1 LENVALAAEVVGT
14 SKRESKRKAFH
25 LLRELGLKDKHDSR
39 PPTLSGGEQQ
49 RVAIARALVND
60 PVLVLAD
67 EPTGNLDTEMA
78 EETVRLFLKIQEKG
92 TTVVI
97 ATHDTGLLKRFGL
110 RAVYLQRGRLIG
122 DSELND
128 GEARL

>member
-1 LENVALAAEVVGT
+1 
-14 SKRESKRKAFH
+14 
-25 LLRELGLKDKHDSR
+25 
-39 PPTLSGGEQQ
+39 
-49 RVAIARALVND
+49 
-60 PVLVLAD
+60 
-67 EPTGNLDTEMA
+67 MA